1 MLTLSDR
8 ENETHIEVSLAG
20 ALTLREVGDAWQ
32 HIEPLWQKQK
42 ILIVNLAGVT
52 DLDTM
57 GFQILLYLKIRAK
70 GEGRKIHFVKHSTP
84 VIAAL
89 DLFGAVAEFG
99 DKIHLTPIDRARF
112 GFKYGSTK
120 LTTSGVKVH

>member
-1 MLTLSDR
+1 MLSPRRDDP
-8 ENETHIEVSLAG
+8 
-20 ALTLREVGDAWQ
+20 ALRATGWRPGEIFRVKAR
-32 HIEPLWQKQK
+32 
-42 ILIVNLAGVT
+42 AGVT

-99 DKIHLTPIDRARF
+99 DKIHLTPADRARF
-112 GFKYGSTK
+112 GFKYG
-120 LTTSGVKVH
+120 VKVH

>member
-1 MLTLSDR
+1 MLTLTER
-8 ENETHIEVSLAG
+8 ENETHLEVKLAG

-32 HIEPLWQKQK
+32 YIEPLWQKQK
-42 ILIVNLAGVT
+42 ILILNLEGVT

-57 GFQILLYLKIRAK
+57 GFQILLYLKIRAR
-70 GEGRKIHFVKHSTP
+70 GEGRKLHFVKHSTP

-99 DKIHLTPIDRARF
+99 DKIHLTAADRARF
-112 GFKYGSTK
+112 PFKY
-120 LTTSGVKVH
+120 GVKVH